1 MATSHNL
8 YVMTK
13 VTPIF
18 PGGIKSE
25 EFIVS
30 EDFFYPLVYFD
41 DESDSSGLHEN
52 NENCEIQ
59 TFEKKILPV
68 MSDEYFLE
76 SDIESLCPCIQNLAF
91 MKFLNRVKIRIDS
104 LLFSVIM
111 LEMKRSRTF
120 RKNILSN
127 FFTRYLREKNV
138 GTSNMMCI
146 ICNRKSIKVHAIIY
160 LTASKKNILDYKWY
174 LPSHEQNNNSFQN
187 ITDHLL
193 ILI

>member
-1 MATSHNL
+1 MATNNNL
-8 YVMTK
+8 YVMAK

-18 PGGIKSE
+18 PAGIKLE

-30 EDFFYPLVYFD
+30 EDFFYPLIYFD
-41 DESDSSGLHEN
+41 SESDSSNVSGN
-52 NENCEIQ
+52 NESSETQ

-68 MSDEYFLE
+68 VSEDFFLE
-76 SDIESLCPCIQNLAF
+76 SSIESLCPCIQNLAL
-91 MKFLNRVKIRIDS
+91 MKFMNRVKVRIEA

-127 FFTRYLREKNV
+127 FFTRYLYEKKL

-146 ICNRKSIKVHAIIY
+146 ICNRQSIKVHAIIY

-174 LPSHEQNNNSFQN
+174 SSLYQKVINSVYLFFVM
-187 ITDHLL
+187 
-193 ILI
+193 